1 MQKQPKVEIML
12 AVLFFAKLVK
22 IMLVITNYTKTYA
35 STIYQSP
42 AFSRSTQC
50 VEPAKTLTHLM
61 NELVLFV
68 ASIYIEALNASH
80 FSFSLAFTEET

>member
-50 VEPAKTLTHLM
+50 VEPAKTLKHLM

-68 ASIYIEALNASH
+68 ASILKH
-80 FSFSLAFTEET
+80 

>member
-61 NELVLFV
+61 NELVLFA
-68 ASIYIEALNASH
+68 ASILKH
-80 FSFSLAFTEET
+80 